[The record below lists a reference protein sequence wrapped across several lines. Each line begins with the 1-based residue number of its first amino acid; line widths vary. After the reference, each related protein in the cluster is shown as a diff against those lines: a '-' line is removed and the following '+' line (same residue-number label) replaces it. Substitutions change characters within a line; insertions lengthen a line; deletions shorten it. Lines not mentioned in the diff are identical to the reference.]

1 MEPYTYKENTNKDF
15 ENKITFLN
23 WKYLISKVWE
33 DFGKESLSIFYNNN
47 NNNNK
52 KVDALDFFFFFN
64 NLLIKMFSYF
74 QHIPIEMN
82 ILI

>member
-33 DFGKESLSIFYNNN
+33 DFGKESLSIFYN
-47 NNNNK
+47 K
-52 KVDALDFFFFFN
+52 K
-64 NLLIKMFSYF
+64 KRK
-74 QHIPIEMN
+74 EK
-82 ILI
+82 